1 MPRKSKV
8 FMVSVGGGIG
18 VILAVATLAGFLIG
32 SRNGVRAEESYEKL
46 ELLSDVL
53 YTIQKNYVDETSST
67 DLIEGAIRGMVSSL
81 DAYSAF
87 LSRDEYQD
95 IKVETKGKFGG
106 LGIEVTILDGI
117 LTVVA
122 PLEDT
127 PASRA
132 GIQAQDQIV
141 LIDEVSTKGMTLAE
155 AVKRLRGPKG
165 TKVKIHIMRE
175 GFSEPKEIT
184 IVRAEI
190 NIKSVKRKEI
200 EPGYFYL
207 RIAQFQERTTN
218 DLEKALMET
227 ISSGNSLRGIILD
240 LRNNP
245 GGLLEQ
251 AVEVADLFMEEGLI
265 VYTEGRLDN
274 QKLRFSAT
282 LNSKEK
288 NWDCPMIILVN
299 GGTASAAEIVTG
311 ALRDNNRAV
320 ALGTKTFG
328 KGSVQTIIPMRD
340 NTALRLTT
348 AKYFTPSGK
357 SIQGKGIDPDIE
369 VPFVIPKRD
378 QEKSEHPEEPSQ
390 IILPGEPGDPQFD
403 RAWELLKS
411 WEIFK
416 ETLSWKEPEFSQ
428 TPG

>member
-1 MPRKSKV
+1 MRTNEEGSVKSSTRSK
-8 FMVSVGGGIG
+8 FWMVSIGGGMG
-18 VILAVATLAGFLIG
+18 LILTVATLAGFFIG
-32 SRNGVRAEESYEKL
+32 TRQGARAEESYEKL

-53 YTIQKNYVDETSST
+53 YTIQKNYVDETKSGE
-67 DLIEGAIRGMVSSL
+67 LIDSAIQGMVSSL

-87 LSRDEYQD
+87 LTRDEYQE

-106 LGIEVTILDGI
+106 LGIEVTILEGV

-127 PASRA
+127 PAFRA

-141 LIDEVSTKGMTLAE
+141 KIDGETTKGMSLTE
-155 AVKRLRGPKG
+155 AVKKLRGPKG
-165 TKVKIHIMRE
+165 TKVTIHIMRE
-175 GFSEPKEIT
+175 EFTDPEEFT

-190 NIKSVKRKEI
+190 KIKSVKRKQI
-200 EPGYFYL
+200 EPGYIYL
-207 RIAQFQERTTN
+207 RIAQFQERTQA
-218 DLEKALMET
+218 DLEKSLHDT
-227 ISSGNSLRGIILD
+227 VSSGEKLRGIILD

-251 AVEVADLFMEEGLI
+251 AVEVADMFLGKGLI
-265 VYTEGRLDN
+265 VYTEGRLEN
-274 QKLRFSAT
+274 QKLKFAASA
-282 LNSKEK
+282 NPKEK
-288 NWDCPMIILVN
+288 EWDCPMIILVN

-311 ALRDNNRAV
+311 ALRDNSRAI
-320 ALGTKTFG
+320 AIGTKTFG

-348 AKYFTPSGK
+348 ARYFTPNGE

-369 VPFVIPKRD
+369 VPFIKPVSNEEQEESAKPSRVI
-378 QEKSEHPEEPSQ
+378 
-390 IILPGEPGDPQFD
+390 IPGEPGDPQFD

-416 ETLSWKEPEFSQ
+416 ETFS
-428 TPG
+428 